1 MLNYP
6 LYFSLNESF
15 AYGGSMKE
23 FSQKLKDIKNG
34 FKDHTVLGNFID
46 NHDQNRFL
54 FNNKNIPTLK
64 NAVVFCL
71 FTEGIPIVYYGTEQ
85 YFNGGGDPGAR
96 EPLFNFLD
104 KTSDGYKFFQ
114 AVIKAR
120 KDNEVINFSKLIF
133 LDLGFRSRN
142 SNL

>member
-1 MLNYP
+1 MNYP

-15 AYGGSMKE
+15 AFGKSMKE
-23 FSQKLKDIKNG
+23 ISTKLKNIKEG

-64 NAVVFCL
+64 NSAAFCL

-96 EPLFNFLD
+96 EVFFNSLD
-104 KTSDGYKFFQ
+104 TTSDGYKFFQ
-114 AVIKAR
+114 KLVKAR
-120 KDNEVINFSKLIF
+120 KDNKVKKLLINFSRY
-133 LDLGFRSRN
+133 GN
-142 SNL
+142 